1 MSKDKKV
8 LVQLRLSTNEAHDL
22 RKAGEMQGRKLPAEI
37 MQRLRASLSVEN
49 PEAVQGVWVP
59 EPENEGNLYGNTA
72 ERVIRNCALGQAVGH
87 LAAQL
92 ERTIPASDDPIRD
105 RAIVM
110 AKVRLAVPKF
120 LELLGAKDEYLTSD
134 DRLVALAFA
143 YDLARKLAMAGL
155 PGAAVA
161 GQLPEAVALA
171 RIARGL
177 NASITEWAENFLG
190 SSLSNE
196 LEKPNDSEKA

>member
-8 LVQLRLSTNEAHDL
+8 LVQLRLSTKEAHDL

-37 MQRLRASLSVEN
+37 MQRLRASLSIEN

-59 EPENEGNLYGNTA
+59 ERENEGKLYGNTA

-92 ERTIPASDDPIRD
+92 ERTILASDDPIRD

-110 AKVRLAVPKF
+110 AKVRLAVAKL

-161 GQLPEAVALA
+161 EQLPEAVALA

-190 SSLSNE
+190 SSLSSE